1 MELDYD
7 IATDSLYIRLAHTP
21 YLESEEVSLGI
32 ILDFADDGTLRGI
45 EIDSVDFNATP
56 AKLQDCLRNLPEDLT
71 LDERQQVSQAFDLV
85 MAGNHKQLD
94 PIV

>member
-32 ILDFADDGTLRGI
+32 ILDFADDGTFEG
-45 EIDSVDFNATP
+45 
-56 AKLQDCLRNLPEDLT
+56 
-71 LDERQQVSQAFDLV
+71 
-85 MAGNHKQLD
+85 H
-94 PIV
+94 